1 MIKEFDNLVMDR
13 RKISQTIVIAVI
25 ITIMVVSCKTQ
36 FNTTKAIYTATP
48 TAARLARGKVLAFS
62 ICGGC
67 HYDRHFKKFIGVEM
81 HDIPSIAGR
90 IVSAN
95 LTHSQVAGVT
105 DHYTDAEIRYLLKTG
120 VARDGRFLNYML
132 RPNMADEDIAA
143 IIVYLRSNDEAVQP
157 GQATAGITKLT
168 FIGKAYMNLKAK
180 PAPYKTGVKL
190 PDAGNQVAMGYYLVD
205 NLGCFHC
212 HSKKLTSLNYLYPEQ
227 TKGYLAGGIKF
238 KDEKGRVVR
247 AANITPDKQTG
258 IGNYTR
264 EQFLKVMKEGVTP
277 EGETLKPP
285 MPKFAMLKNTEIE
298 AIYAYLQTV
307 PAKQHV
313 IK

>member
-1 MIKEFDNLVMDR
+1 
-13 RKISQTIVIAVI
+13 
-25 ITIMVVSCKTQ
+25 
-36 FNTTKAIYTATP
+36 
-48 TAARLARGKVLAFS
+48 
-62 ICGGC
+62 
-67 HYDRHFKKFIGVEM
+67 
-81 HDIPSIAGR
+81 
-90 IVSAN
+90 
-95 LTHSQVAGVT
+95 
-105 DHYTDAEIRYLLKTG
+105 
-120 VARDGRFLNYML
+120 ML

-157 GQATAGITKLT
+157 NQTTAGITKLT

-180 PAPYKTGVKL
+180 PAPYKTDVKL
-190 PDAGNQVAMGYYLVD
+190 PDIDNRVAMGYYLVD

-212 HSKKLTSLNYLYPEQ
+212 HSKSLTSLNYVYPEQ

-238 KDEKGRVVR
+238 KDEKGNVVR
-247 AANITPDKQTG
+247 AANITPDKNTG

-264 EQFLKVMKEGVTP
+264 EQFLKAMKEGITP

-285 MPKFAMLKNTEIE
+285 MPKFAMLKNTEID

-307 PAKQHV
+307 PASQHL